1 MSKKTKR
8 PSMKDVADLAGVSR
22 TTVSFVIN
30 NRPDANIPQET
41 RDKVLTAVTQLG
53 YRPNALAQG
62 LRGQQTHTIGF
73 ISDEIAT
80 TPYAGNMIQGAQD
93 LAWEHN
99 NIILLVNTGNNQDM
113 KKTAVDVM
121 LQRQVD
127 GIIYAT
133 MYHREVHPPESLKQ
147 VPTVLLD
154 CFDANHAFPSVVPDE
169 VLGGRQATEYLLQKG
184 HRRIGFICDFS
195 PVQAKFGRLQGYQE
209 ALAKYGVDYNP
220 DIVREGESLTSGGYK
235 AAMEIMQQ
243 PDPPTALF
251 CYNDRMAMGA
261 YDVLRKLNL
270 SIPDDVAVVGFDNQE
285 LIAGHLYPALT
296 TMQLPHYDMGKWA
309 AQHLLHLIQHPEAR
323 QETAVQH
330 IMPCPLI
337 ERESA

>member
-1 MSKKTKR
+1 
-8 PSMKDVADLAGVSR
+8 MKDVAELAGVSR

-30 NRPDANIPQET
+30 DRPDANIPQET
-41 RDKVLTAVTQLG
+41 RDKVLTAVAQLG

-62 LRGQQTHTIGF
+62 LRAKQTHTIGF

-80 TPYAGNMIQGAQD
+80 TPFAGDMIQGAQD

-113 KKTAVDVM
+113 KQTAADVM

-154 CFDANHAFPSVVPDE
+154 CFDAKHTFPSVVPDE
-169 VLGGRQATEYLLQKG
+169 VLGGKQATEYLLQKG
-184 HRRIGFICDFS
+184 HRRIGFVCDFS
-195 PVQAKFGRLQGYQE
+195 PVQAKIGRLQGYQQ
-209 ALAKYGVDYNP
+209 ALAQFGVDYDP
-220 DIVREGESLTSGGYK
+220 DIVREGECFTSGGYK

-243 PDPPTALF
+243 PDPPTSLF

-261 YDVLRKLNL
+261 YDALRKLGL
-270 SIPDDVAVVGFDNQE
+270 SIPNDVAVVGFDNQE
-285 LIAGHLYPALT
+285 LIAGHLYPTLT

-323 QETAVQH
+323 QETTVQH
-330 IMPCPLI
+330 IMTCPLI